1 MSSNSISRSGVS
13 QHGVSQRGA
22 GGFVCL
28 LAILALIAPCAFPQ
42 TAQRVI
48 PKIALPAD
56 APVAMVSNDWGD
68 SKAVPRGGM
77 FIVDVRAALS
87 FRNTS
92 QRRIRAVTLEV
103 LAQEVTPGGKGAVS
117 VPSLDIAPG
126 ETFPINI
133 DLHLLRSIGAGAGSP
148 SGASVDVRLDGILFD
163 DLNFYGPDILHS
175 RRTMT
180 VWELEAR
187 RDRQYFKKLLETAG
201 GTGLRDAMVECVAR
215 QSESNPPAGGMQ
227 VVRGRATNSDPE
239 REVSFAFLHF
249 PNAPVETGDG
259 MVRIAGDE
267 AHAPRVDVKNRSTRP
282 IRYLEIGWI
291 LKDQDGHEFLAAS
304 MPADVSL
311 APGKSAQVGEDA
323 SMKFTKRTAI
333 QSMTGFVS
341 SVGFTDGTY
350 WIPDRGALND
360 PKLRHAVSPSPEEQ
374 RLTGIYLRR
383 GLPGL
388 IDELKKF

>member
-1 MSSNSISRSGVS
+1 MFSSSKRVA
-13 QHGVSQRGA
+13 VA
-22 GGFVCL
+22 L
-28 LAILALIAPCAFPQ
+28 LAIISGAISPLAFSQ

-48 PKIALPAD
+48 PKIELPAN

-68 SKAVPRGGM
+68 SKAVPRGGA

-92 QRRIRAVTLEV
+92 QHRIRAVTLEV
-103 LAQEVTPGGKGAVS
+103 LAQEVTPGGKGSVS

-126 ETFPINI
+126 ETFPVNV
-133 DLHLLRSIGAGAGSP
+133 DLHLLRSIGPGATSP
-148 SGASVDVRLDGILFD
+148 SVEVRLDGILFD
-163 DLNFYGPDILHS
+163 DLNFFGPDMLHS

-201 GTGLRDAMVECVAR
+201 NKGLQDAMIASVAH
-215 QSESNPPAGGMQ
+215 QSDPPSGGVQ
-227 VVRGRATNSDPE
+227 VMRGRATNSDPE
-239 REVSFAFLHF
+239 REVAFAFLHL
-249 PNAPVETGDG
+249 PDAPVDAGSG
-259 MVRIAGDE
+259 MVRISGDE
-267 AHAPRVDVKNRSTRP
+267 ARAPHVDVKNRSSRP
-282 IRYLEIGWI
+282 IQYLEIGWI
-291 LKDQDGHEFLAAS
+291 VRDQDGHEFMAAS
-304 MPADVSL
+304 MPADVNL
-311 APGKSAQVGEDA
+311 APGKSQQVGEDA
-323 SMKFTKRTAI
+323 SMRFTKRTAI

-360 PKLRHAVSPSPEEQ
+360 PKLRGVVSPSPEEQ
-374 RLTGIYLRR
+374 RLTRIYLRR

-388 IDELKKF
+388 VDELKKF